1 MSRTL
6 LFAEVPGFYAAIE
19 RAEDPALSDR
29 PVIVG
34 GDPRKRGRVQ
44 AATPDALAAG
54 VELEMPMLEALQRC
68 ARARAIRTNMRHYRE
83 VSRRLLATLRSV
95 HERLEPFGLGA
106 AYADVSDEPAADAI
120 AARMRD
126 AVATE
131 LGLPLRVGLAA
142 AKFVARLAAEEA
154 GESGIRHVRIA
165 EQESFLAPLPATR
178 LDGVGRKTAAA
189 LAELGAR
196 TIGDVRALG
205 RERLQETFGPHGLR
219 IHALACG
226 RDDERVRASRH
237 PQSVSRESIVG
248 GEPGDIAALSELL
261 SGLSSQLEA
270 ELRRQG
276 LVAGKVS
283 LKVRYADQV
292 QATRTRTLPAP
303 TRRASELLACATRL
317 LERTQQGRPVRGLG
331 LQLSGL
337 APGEEGERQL
347 DLFQTEP

>member
-44 AATPDALAAG
+44 AATADALASG
-54 VELEMPMLEALQRC
+54 VEVEMPMLEALQRC
-68 ARARAIRTNMRHYRE
+68 TQARAIRTNMRHYRE

-106 AYADVSDEPAADAI
+106 AYADVSAEPAADAI
-120 AARMRD
+120 AERMRD
-126 AVATE
+126 VVAAE

-154 GESGIRHVRIA
+154 GESGVRHVGAA
-165 EQESFLAPLPATR
+165 EQETFLAPLPATR

-196 TIGDVRALG
+196 SIGDVCTLG
-205 RERLQETFGPHGLR
+205 RDRLQEAFGPHGLR

-237 PQSVSRESIVG
+237 PQSVSRESTLG
-248 GEPGDIAALSELL
+248 GEPTDIAALSELL
-261 SGLSSQLEA
+261 AGLSSQLEA

-283 LKVRYADQV
+283 LKIRYADQV

-303 TRRASELLACATRL
+303 TSRAPDLLACATRL
-317 LERTQQGRPVRGLG
+317 LERTQAGRPVRGLG
-331 LQLSGL
+331 LQLSSL
-337 APGEEGERQL
+337 APATEGERQL
-347 DLFQTEP
+347 DLFRTGS

>member
-6 LFAEVPGFYAAIE
+6 LFAQVPGFYAAIE

-44 AATPDALAAG
+44 AATLDAHAAG
-54 VELEMPMLEALQRC
+54 VELEMPMIEALQRC
-68 ARARAIRTNMRHYRE
+68 TRARAIRTNMRHYRE
-83 VSRRLLATLRSV
+83 VSRRLLATLRGV

-106 AYADVSDEPAADAI
+106 AYADLSDEPSAVAI

-126 AVATE
+126 VVAAE
-131 LGLPLRVGLAA
+131 LGLPLRVGLAS

-154 GESGIRHVRIA
+154 GESGVRHVASA
-165 EQESFLAPLPATR
+165 EQASFLAPLPATR

-196 TIGDVRALG
+196 TIEDVRALG
-205 RERLQETFGPHGLR
+205 RERIQDALGPHGLR

-226 RDDERVRASRH
+226 QDDERVRASRH
-237 PQSVSRESIVG
+237 PQSVSRESTLG
-248 GEPGDIAALSELL
+248 GEPTDVTSLADLL
-261 SGLSSQLEA
+261 AGLSSQLEA

-283 LKVRYADQV
+283 LKLRYADQAH
-292 QATRTRTLPAP
+292 ATRTLTLPAP
-303 TRRASELLACATRL
+303 TFRASELLACATRL
-317 LERTQQGRPVRGLG
+317 LERTQAGRPVRGLG
-331 LQLSGL
+331 LQLSAL
-337 APGEEGERQL
+337 APAAEGERQL
-347 DLFQTEP
+347 DLFRPES